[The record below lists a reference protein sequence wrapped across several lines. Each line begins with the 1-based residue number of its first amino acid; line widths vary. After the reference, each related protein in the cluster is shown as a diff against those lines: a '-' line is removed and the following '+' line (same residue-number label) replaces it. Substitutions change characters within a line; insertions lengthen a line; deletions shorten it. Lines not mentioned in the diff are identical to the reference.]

1 MQPLT
6 QGGAL
11 PKTNAQEDYAV
22 AMKDNH
28 GAADGNQ
35 RCAAPAGNHTIC
47 LLHDTLSTIYLQPAA
62 RDKPIKTPQ
71 KALHLSPNTKLLRL
85 HGLPKRQKSCLQ
97 THLHRIQPGDPTP
110 ALAIQK
116 SYEVGGLLLPAD
128 APHAA
133 GHQNSCMQQRSCD
146 VGCANNTTLLTDSAD
161 GWCAALTH
169 AGLLPTVLQPHLCL
183 PSHLCLPRLAAQ
195 TLLQYLT

>member
-1 MQPLT
+1 MAT
-6 QGGAL
+6 SG
-11 PKTNAQEDYAV
+11 V
-22 AMKDNH
+22 
-28 GAADGNQ
+28 
-35 RCAAPAGNHTIC
+35 
-47 LLHDTLSTIYLQPAA
+47 
-62 RDKPIKTPQ
+62 
-71 KALHLSPNTKLLRL
+71 LHLLVTIPSVCCMTPYQPYTCSLLLTTNPSKRHRKLCTCHPTQNC
-85 HGLPKRQKSCLQ
+85 HGLPKRRKSCLQ
-97 THLHRIQPGDPTP
+97 THLHKIQPGDPTP

-133 GHQNSCMQQRSCD
+133 GHQNSYMQQRSCD
-146 VGCANNTTLLTDSAD
+146 VGCAHNTTLLTDSAD

>member
-1 MQPLT
+1 MHMQPLT

-62 RDKPIKTPQ
+62 RDKPIKTSQ
-71 KALHLSPNTKLLRL
+71 KALHLSPNTKLSRL
-85 HGLPKRQKSCLQ
+85 AKK
-97 THLHRIQPGDPTP
+97 T
-110 ALAIQK
+110 K
-116 SYEVGGLLLPAD
+116 VMPAD
-128 APHAA
+128 APA
-133 GHQNSCMQQRSCD
+133 QNPAWGPYAS
-146 VGCANNTTLLTDSAD
+146 L
-161 GWCAALTH
+161 
-169 AGLLPTVLQPHLCL
+169 
-183 PSHLCLPRLAAQ
+183 SHTKEL
-195 TLLQYLT
+195 